1 MWLALVHT
9 SVPEYMGT
17 ASFLENPLATWAQSL
32 LGWVFTH
39 SSIHNGGGV
48 CVCVLKIVNKLY
60 LVPSARPRVWITARK
75 RRKGSPPSQGQ
86 EQP

>member
-48 CVCVLKIVNKLY
+48 CAQDSKQA
-60 LVPSARPRVWITARK
+60 VPGAFS
-75 RRKGSPPSQGQ
+75 
-86 EQP
+86 